1 MLKPRKRKSYIYF
14 VDRHRSI
21 FEGMLARFRNTLK
34 YSLKNFSTLDGLENE
49 LNNTTQV
56 INRTRVAVLVI
67 DHKENMEVIENEIS
81 DFVTSIKKVDP
92 KMNLIVVAGKKA
104 TDTVINVNP
113 PVTYSLVQNNDNAIL
128 KVTNLIMGMISRESL
143 EQKYISA
150 RRSVILFILFVLVSA
165 LIALLLYI
173 LL

>member
-34 YSLKNFSTLDGLENE
+34 YSLKNFSALEGLINE
-49 LNNTTQV
+49 LNSTTQV
-56 INRTRVAVLVI
+56 INRTRVAILVI

-81 DFVTSIKKVDP
+81 GFVTTIKKIDSE
-92 KMNLIVVAGKKA
+92 MNLIVVAGKNA
-104 TDTVINVNP
+104 ADTVINVNP
-113 PVTYSLVQNNDNAIL
+113 PASYSLVQNNDNAIL

-150 RRSVILFILFVLVSA
+150 RRSVILFSLFVLVST
-165 LIALLLYI
+165 LLG
-173 LL
+173 LLFFLL